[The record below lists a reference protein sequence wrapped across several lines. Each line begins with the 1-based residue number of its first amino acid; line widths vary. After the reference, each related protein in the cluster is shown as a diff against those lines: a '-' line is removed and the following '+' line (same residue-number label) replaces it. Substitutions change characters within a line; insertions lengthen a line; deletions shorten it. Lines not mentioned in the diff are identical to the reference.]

1 MNAGKRPH
9 LAVETIRNKRQS
21 KRREVARI
29 AIGVEHDLRDL
40 RAQTLED
47 MGEQRPPA
55 KRQQRLV
62 AATHAARFA
71 AGKHDPDHAFRHLH
85 AGTL

>member
-21 KRREVARI
+21 KRREAARI

-40 RAQTLED
+40 RAETL
-47 MGEQRPPA
+47 
-55 KRQQRLV
+55 
-62 AATHAARFA
+62 
-71 AGKHDPDHAFRHLH
+71 
-85 AGTL
+85 